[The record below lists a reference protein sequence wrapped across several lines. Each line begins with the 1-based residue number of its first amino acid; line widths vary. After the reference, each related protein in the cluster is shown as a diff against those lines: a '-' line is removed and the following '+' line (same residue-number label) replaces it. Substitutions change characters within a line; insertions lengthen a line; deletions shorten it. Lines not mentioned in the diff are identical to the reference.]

1 MAQFLRKTLR
11 AGVLVVALAACSDA
25 TGPDSDNLV
34 GSYDL
39 ITVDGASLPV
49 IVDQIGEDKAEIT
62 MGTVT
67 LDEDGTF
74 GDVTELRIT
83 EAGVVTTEVVSTQG
97 TWTVSGSTVTF
108 VPNDGSGNYSMTWD
122 GQLRLTQLFQGFTL
136 VYEQGQPLLDRR

>member
-1 MAQFLRKTLR
+1 MAQFLRNTLR
-11 AGVLVVALAACSDA
+11 AGVLAVALAACSDS
-25 TGPDSDNLV
+25 TGPDTDDLV

-39 ITVDGASLPV
+39 ITIDGASLPV

-67 LDEDGTF
+67 LDEDGSF

-83 EAGVVTTEVVSTQG
+83 EGGVVTTEVQSTQG
-97 TWTVSGSTVTF
+97 TWTISGSTVTF
-108 VPNDGSGNYSMTWD
+108 FPNDGSSNYTMTWN

-136 VYEQGQPLLDRR
+136 VYEKEP

>member
-1 MAQFLRKTLR
+1 MAHSLGNTIR
-11 AGVLVVALAACSDA
+11 AGVIAVALAACSDS
-25 TGPDSDNLV
+25 TGPDTDDLV

-39 ITVDGASLPV
+39 ITIDGASLPV
-49 IVDQIGEDKAEIT
+49 IVDQIGEDIAEIT

-74 GDVTELRIT
+74 GDATEIRIT
-83 EAGVVTTEVVSTQG
+83 EGGVVTTEVQSTQG

-108 VPNDGSGNYSMTWD
+108 VPNDGSGNYTMTWN

-136 VYEQGQPLLDRR
+136 VYEREP

>member
-1 MAQFLRKTLR
+1 MARLLRNTLR
-11 AGVLVVALAACSDA
+11 AGVIAVALAACSDS
-25 TGPDSDNLV
+25 TGPDTDDLV

-39 ITVDGASLPV
+39 ITIDGASLPV

-83 EAGVVTTEVVSTQG
+83 EGGVVTTEVQSTQG

-108 VPNDGSGNYSMTWD
+108 VPNDGSGNYTMTWN

-136 VYEQGQPLLDRR
+136 VYDKEP

>member
-1 MAQFLRKTLR
+1 MAPFLRNTLR
-11 AGVLVVALAACSDA
+11 AGVLAVALAACSDS
-25 TGPDSDNLV
+25 TGPDTDDLV

-39 ITVDGASLPV
+39 ITIDGASLPV
-49 IVDQIGEDKAEIT
+49 IVDQIGDDKAEIT

-74 GDVTELRIT
+74 GDATEIRIT
-83 EAGVVTTEVVSTQG
+83 EGGVVTTEVQSTQG

-108 VPNDGSGNYSMTWD
+108 MPNDGSGNYTMTWN

-136 VYEQGQPLLDRR
+136 VYEKLP

>member
-1 MAQFLRKTLR
+1 MAHFLRNTMR
-11 AGVLVVALAACSDA
+11 AGVIAVALAACGDS
-25 TGPDSDNLV
+25 TGPDSDDLV

-39 ITVDGASLPV
+39 ITIDGASLPV
-49 IVDQIGEDKAEIT
+49 IVEQIGEDKAEIT

-83 EAGVVTTEVVSTQG
+83 EGGVVTTEVVSTQG

-108 VPNDGSGNYSMTWD
+108 VPNDGSGNYTMTWD

-136 VYEQGQPLLDRR
+136 VYDKEP

>member
-1 MAQFLRKTLR
+1 MAPSLRNTLR
-11 AGVLVVALAACSDA
+11 AGVIALALAACSDS
-25 TGPDSDNLV
+25 TGPDTDDLL

-39 ITVDGASLPV
+39 ITIDGASLPV
-49 IVDQIGEDKAEIT
+49 IVDQVGEDKAEVT

-83 EAGVVTTEVVSTQG
+83 EGGVVTTEVQATQG
-97 TWTVSGSTVTF
+97 TWTISGSTVTF
-108 VPNDGSGNYSMTWD
+108 LPNDGSGNYTMTWD

-136 VYEQGQPLLDRR
+136 VYEREP

>member
-1 MAQFLRKTLR
+1 MPQLLRKTLR
-11 AGVLVVALAACSDA
+11 AGVIAVALAACSDS
-25 TGPDSDNLV
+25 TGPSPDQLV
-34 GSYDL
+34 GSYNL
-39 ITVDGASLPV
+39 FTIDGASLPV
-49 IVDQIGEDKAEIT
+49 VVDQVGEDKAEVT

-83 EAGVVTTEVVSTQG
+83 EAGVVTTEVQATQG

-108 VPNDGSGNYSMTWD
+108 VPNDGSGNYSMTWN

-136 VYEQGQPLLDRR
+136 VYEREPPLAARR